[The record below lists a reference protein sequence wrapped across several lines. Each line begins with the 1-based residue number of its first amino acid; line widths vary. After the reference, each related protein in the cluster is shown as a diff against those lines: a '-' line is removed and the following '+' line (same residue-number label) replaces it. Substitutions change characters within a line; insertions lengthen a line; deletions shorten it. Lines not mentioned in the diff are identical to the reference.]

1 MGKVQLSYL
10 SNKNNSLVI
19 SNTIT
24 DLYKIKDLCSYSIIE
39 NISKAIRIYPNNVK
53 NMVERCT
60 EENLINKLNNVLNK
74 GIKNIVIN
82 DFDVDFD
89 TIKNEIMPLAQE
101 YDAIIFV
108 NILISEDIDDKII
121 LIFNDN
127 ILTYSDKKWEEAKV
141 QALENINKNI
151 EKALAKKIS
160 LEEENDEK
168 DNEKDDELTPE
179 QRKELFKL
187 FNFDYDHF
195 EENNEIYDRFMY
207 DSIKESYTHKA
218 GLDSLTISLTADND
232 IIINDAN
239 ETVKI
244 KNDQLNF
251 FINTLK
257 LLINF

>member
-24 DLYKIKDLCSYSIIE
+24 DLYKIKDLYNYSIIE
-39 NISKAIRIYPNNVK
+39 NMSKAIRIYPNNVK
-53 NMVERCT
+53 DMVERCT
-60 EENLINKLNNVLNK
+60 KENLLNKLKNVLNK
-74 GIKNIVIN
+74 EIKNIVIN

-101 YDAIIFV
+101 HDANIFV

-127 ILTYSDKKWEEAKV
+127 ILTYSDKKWEEAKT

-160 LEEENDEK
+160 LEKEND
-168 DNEKDDELTPE
+168 EKDDELTPE

-195 EENNEIYDRFMY
+195 EENNETCERFMY
-207 DSIKESYTHKA
+207 DNIKESYTHKA

-251 FINTLK
+251 LINTLK

>member
-24 DLYKIKDLCSYSIIE
+24 DLYKIKDLYNYSIIE
-39 NISKAIRIYPNNVK
+39 NMSKAIRIYPNNVK
-53 NMVERCT
+53 DMVERCT
-60 EENLINKLNNVLNK
+60 KENLLNKLKNVLNK

-101 YDAIIFV
+101 HDANIFV

-127 ILTYSDKKWEEAKV
+127 ILTYSDKKWEEAKI

-168 DNEKDDELTPE
+168 DDELTPE

-187 FNFDYDHF
+187 FNFDYDYF
-195 EENNEIYDRFMY
+195 EENNETCDRFMY
-207 DSIKESYTHKA
+207 DNIKESYTHKA
-218 GLDSLTISLTADND
+218 GSDSLTISLTADND
-232 IIINDAN
+232 IIINDTS

-244 KNDQLNF
+244 KNNQLNF

>member
-39 NISKAIRIYPNNVK
+39 NISKDIRIYPNNVK
-53 NMVERCT
+53 DMVERCT

-127 ILTYSDKKWEEAKV
+127 ILTYSDKK
-141 QALENINKNI
+141 
-151 EKALAKKIS
+151 
-160 LEEENDEK
+160 
-168 DNEKDDELTPE
+168 
-179 QRKELFKL
+179 
-187 FNFDYDHF
+187 
-195 EENNEIYDRFMY
+195 
-207 DSIKESYTHKA
+207 
-218 GLDSLTISLTADND
+218 
-232 IIINDAN
+232 
-239 ETVKI
+239 
-244 KNDQLNF
+244 
-251 FINTLK
+251 
-257 LLINF
+257 